1 MKPQIDFIKAY
12 SRARR
17 SAWAKLNNGNPDA
30 KLPPQDHR
38 HDLHARIMDRL
49 RARVLLA
56 IRKRQT
62 SAIKDNHA

>member
-1 MKPQIDFIKAY
+1 MKPQVDLVKAY

-17 SAWAKLNNGNPDA
+17 NAWAKLNNGDRDA

-38 HDLHARIMDRL
+38 HALHARVMDKL

-56 IRKRQT
+56 IRKRQ
-62 SAIKDNHA
+62 A